1 MSLKTSITFG
11 IIGTFLRVLDIINN
25 LIISR
30 LYRVFDF
37 YDYFGPNFWDVH
49 NVFASIMAITA
60 EIFIA
65 LCFIGLL
72 KHYRKNN

>member
-11 IIGTFLRVLDIINN
+11 IIGTFLRVLGIINN
-25 LIISR
+25 LIINR

-37 YDYFGPNFWDVH
+37 YDYFGSNFWDVY
-49 NVFASIMAITA
+49 NVFASIRSITA